1 MAARPRRVPPLRRAA
16 LAGLLLVSSW
26 PPAAAQSAEQTCTLP
41 VSPPP
46 DQTRVVFLLD
56 TSGSMVGQGD
66 SVADIFAAVQ
76 GAILRGMRATT
87 APGTVEIDTFDRGPR
102 QRASFVWPAE
112 RAEFER
118 TVNGLE
124 ANGANTWLYRS
135 MQALFGRLSP
145 RAQVATT
152 VYVVTDGR
160 DNDPGGATIQSAL
173 DAFDLS
179 RGPFDKL
186 YYVALG
192 TAVPQ
197 SVKQAFARTTF
208 AQAIELPV
216 GQAPDFTAVT
226 LTPGLV
232 TVGPTG
238 SFPYRRPAGTTLE
251 LESGRIGDAAV
262 TIRNPRGAGER
273 VDLNIQGTVP
283 AGSVGYMCAQLPDAR
298 QNVLLRFDQDTP
310 RRPGSAALL
319 PPTLG
324 GLVLLNPTLDRV
336 LSRGEQAVLHYRAVG
351 GPVTVEVATE
361 PPELGA
367 RLPDQ
372 TVSLLEGERVDLT
385 VTDRSL
391 VGGQEAAP
399 TLRLNDRTPMRVPS
413 FVGEIRRPF
422 PWWWLLLLLLPL
434 LCLLFLLG
442 RARRTFVP
450 YALSV
455 NRALVVFLHD
465 RQGRRRRAVLRRDQ
479 TDVGAVFREERLRGL
494 VLERYRPEP
503 EEEVVLDN
511 SDMGSIRDYAGQ
523 RLRRAARL
531 LAQPETLRLH
541 KHGREEGDFLHLQE
555 TLALG
560 QLYVFTD
567 YTAPRVRQRPAP
579 PPPEPPIDVIVSLL
593 DGPRMQE
600 LELPLD
606 DVDLADVF
614 GNEDLRGLVV
624 RREPGL
630 LRLRALRPEMRLRH
644 ISREFYPGEAL
655 PLAVMLDLRAGDP
668 ANGNR
673 AYQVRIRDKASLDRY
688 RR

>member
-1 MAARPRRVPPLRRAA
+1 MVCRPRRVPPLRRAA
-16 LAGLLLVSSW
+16 LLLAGSGSF
-26 PPAAAQSAEQTCTLP
+26 AAAQTAGPTCALP

-56 TSGSMVGQGD
+56 TSGSMAGQGD
-66 SVADIFAAVQ
+66 SVADIFAKVK
-76 GAILRGMRATT
+76 GAILRGTRATT
-87 APGTVEIDTFDRGPR
+87 APGTVEIDTFDRGPQ
-102 QRASFVWPAE
+102 QRASFLWPGE

-118 TVNGLE
+118 TVNSLE

-135 MQALFGRLSP
+135 MQDLFSRLAP
-145 RAQVATT
+145 RDQVATT

-160 DNDPGGATIQSAL
+160 DNDPSRTASIRSAL
-173 DAFDLS
+173 DAFNLS

-192 TAVPQ
+192 ISVPQ
-197 SVKQAFARTTF
+197 SVKQAFADTTF
-208 AQAIELPV
+208 AQALELPP

-232 TVGPTG
+232 TVGPGG
-238 SFPYRRPAGTTLE
+238 SFPYRRPAGTTLQ

-262 TIRNPRGAGER
+262 TIRNPNGAGER
-273 VDLNIQGTVP
+273 VDLEIQGTVP
-283 AGSVGYMCAQLPDAR
+283 AGSVGYMCAQLPGAR

-310 RRPGSAALL
+310 RRPGSAAPAL
-319 PPTLG
+319 PTLG
-324 GLVLLNPTLDRV
+324 SLVLLNPDLDRV
-336 LSRGEQAVLHYRAVG
+336 LSRGERAVLHYRAAG
-351 GPVTVEVATE
+351 GPVTVEVAAE
-361 PPELGA
+361 PPELSA

-385 VTDRSL
+385 VTDRGL
-391 VGGQEAAP
+391 TGGQEAAP
-399 TLRLNDRTPMRVPS
+399 SLRLNDRTPLRVPS

-442 RARRTFVP
+442 RRRRRFDP

-465 RQGRRRRAVLRRDQ
+465 RHSRRRRQALLRRDQ
-479 TDVGAVFREERLRGL
+479 NDIGELFREDRLRGL

-503 EEEVVLDN
+503 EEWAELDN
-511 SDMGSIRDYAGQ
+511 SDMNSIRQYAGQ

-541 KHGREEGDFLHLQE
+541 KRGHEEGTFLQLQE
-555 TLALG
+555 MLALG

-567 YTAPRVRQRPAP
+567 YAPPRVRQRPP
-579 PPPEPPIDVIVSLL
+579 LPPPEPPIDVIVSLL
-593 DGPRMQE
+593 DGPRLQE

-614 GNEDLRGLVV
+614 GNEDLRGLIV

-630 LRLRALRPEMRLRH
+630 LRLRALRTEMRLRH

-655 PLAVMLDLRAGDP
+655 PLAVMLDLGTGAP
-668 ANGNR
+668 ASGSR
-673 AYQVRIRDKASLDRY
+673 AYQVRIRDRASSERY